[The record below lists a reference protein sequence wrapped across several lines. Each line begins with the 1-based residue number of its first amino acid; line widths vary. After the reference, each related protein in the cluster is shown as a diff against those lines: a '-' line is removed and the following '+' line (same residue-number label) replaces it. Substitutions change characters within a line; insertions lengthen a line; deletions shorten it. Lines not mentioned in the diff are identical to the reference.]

1 MTDAPLEESNNNTQ
15 ERNYGCGDSYKG
27 QFINGKKEGEGIY
40 NYKNGDIYNGNWK
53 NDNKEGEGKYN
64 YKNGDIYI

>member
-40 NYKNGDIYNGNWK
+40 NYKNGDIYDG
-53 NDNKEGEGKYN
+53 
-64 YKNGDIYI
+64 